1 MIKKLYK
8 DIRRIFKIFLP
19 GLTDLGS
26 RYFYENAVLP
36 CCLSYK
42 FNDFFFR
49 LFFIFDF
56 TRFALYIV
64 KFIINVT

>member
-26 RYFYENAVLP
+26 RYFYEHAVLP
-36 CCLSYK
+36 GCLSYK
-42 FNDFFFR
+42 FKVY
-49 LFFIFDF
+49 
-56 TRFALYIV
+56 RFGILYLVLQIWRSFYSV
-64 KFIINVT
+64 SQI